1 MGKYIEKIKFYFKG
15 GVAMHIMFIPSWYH
29 NKRNP
34 VHGSFFKEQALALQ
48 ECGIKIT
55 IAYNEIWPLT
65 LAFKVKE
72 KNGLNYEIEEGLKTY
87 RYKNF
92 NYLPKNP
99 MMFKVFNRRLEK
111 LYKEIIKREGK
122 VDIIHCQSSF
132 WAGISANYISKKY
145 NIPLII
151 TEHSSLKKAVYI
163 KDSYKP
169 LIKKSY
175 SEADILIAVGSG
187 LKKEMSEFCGRKDIN
202 IIHNL
207 IPMENFYISN
217 TKNEKFT
224 FFSLAFLEGEK
235 GMDTLIRSYAK
246 YFKGTNS
253 KLLVGG
259 DGSQKDF
266 LIKLCE
272 ELKIENQV
280 DFLGALSRKE
290 VSHYMSICDSFV
302 LASRYETFGVVYIE
316 ALASGKPIIGTYNG
330 GAEDIINPKNGLIV
344 KVDDI
349 DELGNAMKYIMANIN
364 SYNPEDI
371 RNECIS
377 RFSKDKITREILK
390 VYDLILSKRG

>member
-1 MGKYIEKIKFYFKG
+1 
-15 GVAMHIMFIPSWYH
+15 MHVMFIPSWYH

-34 VHGSFFKEQALALQ
+34 VHGSFFKEQAIALK
-48 ECGIKIT
+48 ERGIKIT
-55 IAYNEIWPLT
+55 VAYNEIWPLT

-72 KNGLNYEIEEGLKTY
+72 KIGLNYSVEEGLKTY

-111 LYKEIIKREGK
+111 LYKEVVKKEGK
-122 VDIIHCQSSF
+122 VDLIHCQSSF

-151 TEHSSLKKAVYI
+151 TEHSSLEKAIYI
-163 KDSYKP
+163 KESYKP
-169 LIKKSY
+169 LIKESY
-175 SEADILIAVGSG
+175 LEADELIAVGNG
-187 LKKEMSEFCGRKDIN
+187 LKKEISKFCGRKDIKV
-202 IIHNL
+202 IHNL
-207 IPMENFYISN
+207 IPIENFYIS
-217 TKNEKFT
+217 KNKNKNFT
-224 FFSLAFLEGEK
+224 FLSLAFLEGEK

-246 YFKGTNS
+246 YLKETDS
-253 KLLVGG
+253 KLLIGG

-272 ELKIENQV
+272 ELEIKNQV
-280 DFLGALSRKE
+280 EFLGALSRKE

-330 GAEDIINPKNGLIV
+330 GAEDIINSKNGLIV
-344 KVDDI
+344 KVDDV
-349 DELGNAMKYIMANIN
+349 DELGNAMKYIMENSN
-364 SYNPEDI
+364 SYNAEDI
-371 RNECIS
+371 RIDCIEK
-377 RFSKDKITREILK
+377 FSKEKITNEILEIYNL
-390 VYDLILSKRG
+390 VLDRRG

>member
-1 MGKYIEKIKFYFKG
+1 
-15 GVAMHIMFIPSWYH
+15 MHVMFIPSWYH

-34 VHGSFFKEQALALQ
+34 VHGSFFKEQAIALK
-48 ECGIKIT
+48 ERGIKIT

-72 KNGLNYEIEEGLKTY
+72 KIGLNYSVEEGLKTY

-111 LYKEIIKREGK
+111 LYKEVVKKEGK
-122 VDIIHCQSSF
+122 VDLIHCQSSF

-151 TEHSSLKKAVYI
+151 TEHSSLEKAIYI
-163 KDSYKP
+163 KESYKP
-169 LIKKSY
+169 LIKESY
-175 SEADILIAVGSG
+175 LEADELIAVGNG
-187 LKKEMSEFCGRKDIN
+187 LKKEISKFCGRKDIKV
-202 IIHNL
+202 IHNL
-207 IPMENFYISN
+207 IPIENFYIS
-217 TKNEKFT
+217 KNKNKNFT

-246 YFKGTNS
+246 YLKETDS
-253 KLLVGG
+253 KLLIGG

-272 ELKIENQV
+272 ELEIKNQV
-280 DFLGALSRKE
+280 EFLGALSRKE

-330 GAEDIINPKNGLIV
+330 GAEDIINSKNGLIV
-344 KVDDI
+344 KVDDV
-349 DELGNAMKYIMANIN
+349 DELGNAMKYIMENSN
-364 SYNPEDI
+364 SYNAEDI
-371 RNECIS
+371 RIDCIEK
-377 RFSKDKITREILK
+377 FSKEKITNEILEIYNL
-390 VYDLILSKRG
+390 VLDRRS

>member
-1 MGKYIEKIKFYFKG
+1 
-15 GVAMHIMFIPSWYH
+15 MHVMFIPSWYH

-34 VHGSFFKEQALALQ
+34 VHGSFFKEQAIALK
-48 ECGIKIT
+48 ERGIKIT

-72 KNGLNYEIEEGLKTY
+72 KIGLNYSVEEGLKTY

-111 LYKEIIKREGK
+111 LYKEVVKKEGK
-122 VDIIHCQSSF
+122 VDLIHCQSSF

-151 TEHSSLKKAVYI
+151 TEHSSLEKAIYI
-163 KDSYKP
+163 KESYKP
-169 LIKKSY
+169 LIKESY
-175 SEADILIAVGSG
+175 LEADELIAVGNG
-187 LKKEMSEFCGRKDIN
+187 LKKEISKFCGRKDIKV
-202 IIHNL
+202 IHNL
-207 IPMENFYISN
+207 ITIENFYIS
-217 TKNEKFT
+217 KNKNKNFT

-246 YFKGTNS
+246 YLKESNS
-253 KLLVGG
+253 KLLIGG

-272 ELKIENQV
+272 ELEIKNQV
-280 DFLGALSRKE
+280 EFLGALSRKE

-330 GAEDIINPKNGLIV
+330 GAEDIINSKNGLIV
-344 KVDDI
+344 KVDDV
-349 DELGNAMKYIMANIN
+349 DELGNAMKYIMENSN
-364 SYNPEDI
+364 SYNAEDI
-371 RNECIS
+371 RIDCIEK
-377 RFSKDKITREILK
+377 FSKEKITNEILEIYNL
-390 VYDLILSKRG
+390 VLDRRS

>member
-1 MGKYIEKIKFYFKG
+1 
-15 GVAMHIMFIPSWYH
+15 MHVMFIPSWYH

-34 VHGSFFKEQALALQ
+34 VHGSFFKEQAIALK
-48 ECGIKIT
+48 ERGIKIT

-72 KNGLNYEIEEGLKTY
+72 KIGLNYSVEEGLKTY

-111 LYKEIIKREGK
+111 LYKEVVKKEGK
-122 VDIIHCQSSF
+122 VDLIHCQSSF

-151 TEHSSLKKAVYI
+151 TEHSSLEKAIYI
-163 KDSYKP
+163 KESYKP
-169 LIKKSY
+169 LIKESY
-175 SEADILIAVGSG
+175 LEADELIAVGNG
-187 LKKEMSEFCGRKDIN
+187 LKKEISKFCGRKDIKV
-202 IIHNL
+202 IHNL
-207 IPMENFYISN
+207 IPIENFYIS
-217 TKNEKFT
+217 KNKNKNFT

-246 YFKGTNS
+246 YLKESNS
-253 KLLVGG
+253 KLLIGG

-272 ELKIENQV
+272 ELEIKNQV
-280 DFLGALSRKE
+280 EFLGALSRKE

-330 GAEDIINPKNGLIV
+330 GAEDIINSKNGLIV
-344 KVDDI
+344 KVDDV
-349 DELGNAMKYIMANIN
+349 DELGNAMKYIMEN
-364 SYNPEDI
+364 SNFYNAEDI
-371 RNECIS
+371 RIDCIEK
-377 RFSKDKITREILK
+377 FSKEKITNEILDI
-390 VYDLILSKRG
+390 YDLVLDKRG

>member
-1 MGKYIEKIKFYFKG
+1 
-15 GVAMHIMFIPSWYH
+15 MHVMFIPSWYH

-34 VHGSFFKEQALALQ
+34 VHGSFFKEQAIALK
-48 ECGIKIT
+48 ERGIKIT

-72 KNGLNYEIEEGLKTY
+72 KIGLNYSVEEGLKTY

-111 LYKEIIKREGK
+111 LYKEVVKKEGK
-122 VDIIHCQSSF
+122 VDLIHCQSSF

-151 TEHSSLKKAVYI
+151 TEHSSLEKAIYI
-163 KDSYKP
+163 KESYKP
-169 LIKKSY
+169 LIKESY
-175 SEADILIAVGSG
+175 LEADELIAVGNG
-187 LKKEMSEFCGRKDIN
+187 LKKEISKFCGRKDIKV
-202 IIHNL
+202 IHNL
-207 IPMENFYISN
+207 IPIENFYIS
-217 TKNEKFT
+217 KNKNKNFT

-246 YFKGTNS
+246 YLKETNS
-253 KLLVGG
+253 KLLIGG

-272 ELKIENQV
+272 ELEIKNQV
-280 DFLGALSRKE
+280 EFLGALSRKE

-330 GAEDIINPKNGLIV
+330 GAEDIINSKNGLIV
-344 KVDDI
+344 KVDDV
-349 DELGNAMKYIMANIN
+349 DELGNAMKYIMEN
-364 SYNPEDI
+364 SNFYNAEDI
-371 RNECIS
+371 RIDCIEK
-377 RFSKDKITREILK
+377 FSKEKITNEILDI
-390 VYDLILSKRG
+390 YDLVLDKRG